1 LAVVEERPKHL
12 REKGFEETENAA
24 RKKPNIL
31 LNKLLA
37 FWVSVMQKH

>member
-1 LAVVEERPKHL
+1 VVAKERLKNL
-12 REKGFEETENAA
+12 REKGFEETENTA

-37 FWVSVMQKH
+37 FG